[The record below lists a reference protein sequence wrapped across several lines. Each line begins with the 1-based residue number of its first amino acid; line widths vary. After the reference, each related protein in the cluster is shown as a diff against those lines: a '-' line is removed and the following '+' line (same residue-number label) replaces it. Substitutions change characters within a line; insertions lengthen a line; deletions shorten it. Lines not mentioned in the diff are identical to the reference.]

1 MATRFQDAEG
11 RWWISIATAATETR
25 KARTTILSWVT
36 SGKICSL
43 KIAGK
48 RWVREDEVFTQLRHA
63 VQTKHANTLAKT
75 PLNSTSTHTWLGNLC
90 VSPGRQTRTF
100 SVCVCPT
107 RAL

>member
-63 VQTKHANTLAKT
+63 MQNTSARTRWANKA
-75 PLNSTSTHTWLGNLC
+75 
-90 VSPGRQTRTF
+90 R
-100 SVCVCPT
+100 
-107 RAL
+107 